1 MSLSGK
7 KVLVT
12 GAGRGIGAAVAR
24 DFASAGA
31 DVVCA
36 SRTLERAEQIAA
48 ELRARDAQAWAVGCD
63 VSDPAQVEELSRAA
77 TRHLGHVDILVNNAG
92 IAHSAPLVRTE
103 AEDWQRVLAV
113 NATGTFLCTKAFLPG
128 MIAQS
133 WGRIVNVASTAAL
146 QGARYITAYAAAKHA
161 VLGIT
166 RCTAAEA
173 AEHGVTANAVCPGY
187 VDTDMTFESIQ
198 RIVARTGRTVLEAKD
213 FLAELNPQGRLVLP
227 EEVAWLV
234 LSLCEEDA
242 RGINGQALVLD
253 GGGLLA

>member
-7 KVLVT
+7 KVVVT

-24 DFASAGA
+24 DFASSGA
-31 DVVCA
+31 DVLCA
-36 SRTLERAEQIAA
+36 SLTAERAEGIAA
-48 ELRARDAQAWAVGCD
+48 ELRARDAQAWGVACD
-63 VSDPAQVEELSRAA
+63 VADAGQVRDLVAA
-77 TRHLGHVDILVNNAG
+77 AERHLGHVDILVNNAG

-103 AEDWQRVLAV
+103 VEDWLRVLAV

-128 MIAQS
+128 MVS
-133 WGRIVNVASTAAL
+133 RGWGRIVNVASTAAL
-146 QGARYITAYAAAKHA
+146 HGARYITAYAAAKHA

-166 RCTAAEA
+166 RCTAAEIA
-173 AEHGVTANAVCPGY
+173 AHGVTANAVCPGY

-198 RIVARTGRTVLEAKD
+198 RIVARTGKSEGEARD
-213 FLAELNPQGRLVLP
+213 FLTALNPQGRLVRA

-234 LSLCEEDA
+234 LSLCQEEA